1 MSFCVSLGHKIPAIE
16 NLGAARD
23 QECIDFTD
31 NDISVLTNFPQSP
44 RLQTLLC
51 ARNRIQRIEANVV
64 KSVPALNTL
73 VLTQNNV
80 AELADLEVLRGFKKL
95 TFVSLVD
102 NPVTNKEVCT
112 CSVMGKYGT
121 AC

>member
-51 ARNRIQRIEANVV
+51 ARNRIQRIEKNVT
-64 KSVPALNTL
+64 KSVPALSTL
-73 VLTQNNV
+73 VLTQNSV
-80 AELADLEVLRGFKKL
+80 SELADLEVLRGFEKL
-95 TFVSLVD
+95 TFLSLVD
-102 NPVTNKEVCT
+102 NPVANKEVCMHALSGRRL
-112 CSVMGKYGT
+112 CS
-121 AC
+121 

>member
-1 MSFCVSLGHKIPAIE
+1 
-16 NLGAARD
+16 
-23 QECIDFTD
+23 
-31 NDISVLTNFPQSP
+31 
-44 RLQTLLC
+44 
-51 ARNRIQRIEANVV
+51 VV